1 MEREEYIFKKLGN
14 LSPMNKTL
22 ADEIVKELG
31 EWTTI
36 NEVAKYFKKHKNT
49 IYNKVD
55 EGDILHRKM
64 GTSILIYTRSLI
76 FLLE

>member
-31 EWTTI
+31 EWATI
-36 NEVAKYFKKHKNT
+36 NEVAKYFKKHRNT
-49 IYNKVD
+49 IYTKVE
-55 EGDILHRKM
+55 EGDILYRKIE
-64 GTSILIYTRSLI
+64 TSILIYTRSLI

>member
-31 EWTTI
+31 EWATI
-36 NEVAKYFKKHKNT
+36 NEVAKYFNLYKEPDFFTGINNWYNGILNYFFQKEYHILWKK
-49 IYNKVD
+49 
-55 EGDILHRKM
+55 
-64 GTSILIYTRSLI
+64 
-76 FLLE
+76 

>member
-36 NEVAKYFKKHKNT
+36 NEVAKYFNLHKEPDFFTGIKFKPTKK
-49 IYNKVD
+49 
-55 EGDILHRKM
+55 
-64 GTSILIYTRSLI
+64 
-76 FLLE
+76 

>member
-31 EWTTI
+31 E
-36 NEVAKYFKKHKNT
+36 
-49 IYNKVD
+49 
-55 EGDILHRKM
+55 
-64 GTSILIYTRSLI
+64 
-76 FLLE
+76 

>member
-22 ADEIVKELG
+22 ADEIAKELG
-31 EWTTI
+31 EWATI
-36 NEVAKYFKKHKNT
+36 NEVAKYFNKHRNT
-49 IYNKVD
+49 ICYKLE
-55 EGDILHRKM
+55 EGDIIYRKI

>member
-31 EWTTI
+31 EQTSAEKEIKSYHSSLETI
-36 NEVAKYFKKHKNT
+36 DKY
-49 IYNKVD
+49 
-55 EGDILHRKM
+55 
-64 GTSILIYTRSLI
+64 RSLLAAYHFYVKNNTPDSI
-76 FLLE
+76 